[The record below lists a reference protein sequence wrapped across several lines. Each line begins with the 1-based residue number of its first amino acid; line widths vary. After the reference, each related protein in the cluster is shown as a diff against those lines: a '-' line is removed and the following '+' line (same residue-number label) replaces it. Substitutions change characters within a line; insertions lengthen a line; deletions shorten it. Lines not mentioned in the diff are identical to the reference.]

1 MEKNVEILNDVRFD
15 YWYNKQDRRCGMD
28 ERDRRRPD
36 GERRANGTRR
46 PDGVRRA
53 DGQRRPAGNQRP
65 NRQNTSNAG
74 RKTANRKRRK
84 KSSRRRRQRS
94 LVLGILV
101 LIILAVGILGSTLV
115 WKKYGPS
122 KTRANLKEYYGI
134 TSEDQIAVV
143 INNEV
148 LESKGIE
155 ADGQIYLEYAAVR
168 DYINGRFYW
177 DPNENL
183 LLYTLPNNM
192 VSVGVGSK
200 EYSISKDKKSKDYVI
215 LKTEGS
221 TAYIALDFIKEY
233 TDIEYKVFDK
243 DARRVVVQ
251 TDWNNVKIA
260 EVKKDS
266 EVRRLAGVKSP
277 ILTDVKKKETVHV
290 IENEGKWKKVRTENG
305 CVGYIMEKYLKSEE
319 TVNYDRVFKEEEFT
333 SIKKDYT
340 INLAWHQV
348 TSKTA
353 NNGVLST
360 IANTK
365 GLTTISPTWFSIK
378 DTKGNISSIASTD
391 YVNFAHQAQ
400 LEVWGLVRNFDP
412 LGGEGISSSEETHE
426 LLSRTSNRQNL
437 VNQLISEAKRVGLDG
452 INVDF
457 ETIAEKTGEHYIQ
470 FIRELSIECRKNG
483 IVLSVDN
490 YVPKGYN
497 KHYYRKEQ
505 GIVADYVVIMGYD
518 EHFGGSPESGSV
530 ASIEYVKEGIQETLK
545 DVPAEKVINAM
556 PLYTRLWKEVPKSE
570 EELAK
575 EAGTEA
581 ANYPMKVTSETYAMN
596 KAKQVAEKAGGKFE
610 WDDKTKQYYAEW
622 ESEGATYK
630 MWLEDEKSLE
640 EKLKVMK
647 ENHLAGVATWKLGF
661 ENASVW
667 ELILKY
673 VN

>member
-1 MEKNVEILNDVRFD
+1 
-15 YWYNKQDRRCGMD
+15 MD

-36 GERRANGTRR
+36 SARRLDSARRPDSTRR
-46 PDGVRRA
+46 PD
-53 DGQRRPAGNQRP
+53 
-65 NRQNTSNAG
+65 RQKVSGTGRNTP
-74 RKTANRKRRK
+74 NRKRRRK
-84 KSSRRRRQRS
+84 NSRRRQRF
-94 LVLGILV
+94 LVLGAIV
-101 LIILAVGILGSTLV
+101 LIILAAGILGSALL

-122 KTRANLKEYYGI
+122 KTRADLKEYYGI
-134 TSEDQIAVV
+134 TSEDQLAVV
-143 INNEV
+143 VNNEV
-148 LESKGIE
+148 LESKAKLI
-155 ADGQIYLEYAAVR
+155 DGQIYIEYAAVR

-183 LLYTLPNNM
+183 LLYTLPNDI
-192 VSVGVGSK
+192 VSVEVGSK
-200 EYSISKDKKSKDYVI
+200 DYSISKEKQSKDYVI

-233 TDIEYKVFDK
+233 TDVEYKTYDEG
-243 DARRVVVQ
+243 ASRVVIQ
-251 TDWNNVKIA
+251 TDWDNVKIA
-260 EVKKDS
+260 KVKKDS

-305 CVGYIMEKYLKSEE
+305 CVGYIQAKALKNEE
-319 TVNYDRVFKEEEFT
+319 TVSYDRKFKEEEFT
-333 SIKKDYT
+333 NIKKDYT

-353 NNGVLST
+353 NNGVLSM

-378 DTKGNISSIASTD
+378 DTNGNITSIVSAE
-391 YVNFAHQAQ
+391 YVNYAHQAN

-412 LGGEGISSSEETHE
+412 IGGEGISSSEETHE
-426 LLSRTSNRQNL
+426 LLSKTSSRQTL
-437 VNQLISEAKRVGLDG
+437 VNQLISEAKNVGLDG

-457 ETIAEKTGEHYIQ
+457 ETVAEKTGEHYIQ
-470 FIRELSIECRKNG
+470 FIRELSVECRKNN

-497 KHYYRKEQ
+497 THYNRKEQ
-505 GIVADYVVIMGYD
+505 GIVADYVIIMGYD
-518 EHFGGSPESGSV
+518 EHFAGSYESGSV
-530 ASIEYVKEGIQETLK
+530 ASIDYVKEGIKETLK

-556 PLYTRLWKEVPKSE
+556 PLYTRLWKEVPKTE
-570 EELAK
+570 EELAE

-581 ANYPMKVTSETYAMN
+581 AEYPVKVTSETYAMN
-596 KAKQVAEKAGGKFE
+596 KARQVAEAAGAKFT
-610 WDDKTKQYYAEW
+610 WDDKTKQNYAQW
-622 ESEGATYK
+622 EADGAIYK

-647 ENHLAGVATWKLGF
+647 ENKLAGTAVWKLGF